1 MKITVFQWGFT
12 PAFLAA
18 PFRLKGE
25 IAMPFLACI
34 LLYRTNLMSRGILTG
49 QQLEQYPRGIVVT
62 FNSLSPEIGKSLES
76 NREFWRVV
84 ASKSRLRALTFS
96 VLVA

>member
-49 QQLEQYPRGIVVT
+49 QQLEQYPRGMVVT
-62 FNSLSPEIGKSLES
+62 FNSLSPEILEILVKKNRDYFILES
-76 NREFWRVV
+76 RRFE
-84 ASKSRLRALTFS
+84 KSP
-96 VLVA
+96 